1 MKTPPTPPVAA
12 AAAAPAADELDLS
25 LLFFRL
31 RKRWPLFGLALLL
44 AGAGTYFYLQVTP
57 PVYAFRATILL
68 GDQATGSKRA
78 QDLLQMLEV
87 SDKGLKMEDELGLI
101 ASTGTVRQAVRG
113 LPYAVEYTREPAVW
127 LNRLRPLVVR
137 EQAAA
142 AMPFAVAPAL
152 AVPQLADVR
161 IYVTPAGPG
170 RYRLRAE
177 ARRAQLVDLPTGRV
191 LREVPAVHLDE
202 TVAAGDTLR
211 HPLLRL
217 VVRPRP
223 GGAFARADGRCSFLL
238 RDLPTAASA
247 YASGLSV
254 RPIEHDSRIVELRLK
269 SSVPA
274 HALVFLDTLMA
285 VYVAANLRE
294 QNNTGRKTLAFLD
307 DELARLAGVRRQ
319 AAGALSAF
327 RARRGVVDVGAQSSA
342 GIQQL
347 SELQM
352 ARARAATSQ
361 RYCQDMLAYLRANR
375 NATQIASPS
384 NAGIDDGVL
393 SSLILQLGELN
404 GRRAALGVSGSD
416 ANPLVVVVDERIRST
431 KQALMQT
438 LANMSRTAGIGLHD
452 LDAQLAQVR
461 GQMSQMPENERNFV
475 FLKSESDFNEKSY
488 GFLVDRRS
496 QAALAL
502 ATNTS
507 DKHVVDRA
515 QALGIGP
522 DAPNPK
528 LVLLLALLAGL
539 LLPAGL
545 VVLLDKANH
554 TIQGQD
560 DLAQLTAIPVLG
572 VVAHGARADIEHL
585 LHQTHGPL
593 AESFR
598 SIRVNLQYLAAGPDK
613 NVLGITSS
621 VPGEG
626 KTFCAVNLATELASS
641 GRRVVLVETD
651 LRRPTLAGYFKL
663 PGGGPHGLAS
673 YLSGQSTL
681 AEAVRASQ
689 VPGLDLLLCGTLP
702 ALPTQLLENPRMG
715 ALMARLRADYDY
727 VVLDTPPVVFVAEY
741 FVLVRYLDATVY
753 VVRHNYTDRSLV
765 SRINDLYEDGKIRE
779 VYLIINDV
787 RFGRSYEYR
796 HQQKAYSY
804 YR

>member
-1 MKTPPTPPVAA
+1 MKTPSASAA
-12 AAAAPAADELDLS
+12 SAADELDLN
-25 LLFFRL
+25 LLAFKL
-31 RKRWPLFGLALLL
+31 RKRWPLFVLALLL
-44 AGAGTYFYLQVTP
+44 AGAGAYFYLQVTA

-87 SDKGLKMEDELGLI
+87 PDKGLKMEDELGLI
-101 ASTGTVRQAVRG
+101 ASTGTVRQAVRA
-113 LPYAVEYTREPAVW
+113 LPYAVEYSREPASW

-137 EQAAA
+137 EQAAE

-152 AVPQLADVR
+152 ATPQLTDVR
-161 IYVTPAGPG
+161 VYVTPAGPG
-170 RYRLRAE
+170 RYRLRAD
-177 ARRAQLVDLPTGRV
+177 AKRGYLTDLPTGNV
-191 LREVPAVHLDE
+191 VREVPAVHLDE
-202 TVAAGDTLR
+202 TVRAGDTLR

-223 GGAFARADGRCSFLL
+223 GGAFGPAAGRYSFLL
-238 RDLPTAASA
+238 RDLPTAAAA
-247 YASGLSV
+247 YADGLAV

-274 HALVFLDTLMA
+274 HAAMFLDTLMA

-294 QNNTGRKTLAFLD
+294 QNNTGRKTLAFMD
-307 DELARLAGVRRQ
+307 DEIAKLAGVRRH
-319 AAGALSAF
+319 AAEALSEF
-327 RARRGVVDVGAQSSA
+327 RARQGVVDVGAQSSS
-342 GIQQL
+342 GIQRL

-352 ARARAATSQ
+352 ARAHAATSQ
-361 RYCQDMLAYLRANR
+361 RYCLDMLAYLRANR

-416 ANPLVVVVDERIRST
+416 TNPLIVVVDERIRST

-438 LANMSRTAGIGLHD
+438 LANMSRTAGIGLRD

-461 GQMSQMPENERNFV
+461 GQMNQMPENERKFV

-496 QAALAL
+496 EAALAL
-502 ATNTS
+502 ATNTT
-507 DKHVVDRA
+507 DKHIVDRA
-515 QALGIGP
+515 QAISAGP
-522 DAPNPK
+522 DSPNPK
-528 LVLLLALLAGL
+528 LVVLIALLAGL

-545 VVLLDKANH
+545 VVVLDKANR
-554 TIQGQD
+554 TIQGQE
-560 DLAQLTAIPVLG
+560 DLAQLTDIPVLG
-572 VVAHGARADIEHL
+572 VVAHGARADTQNL
-585 LHQTHGPL
+585 LHETRGPL

-613 NVLGITSS
+613 KVLGITSS

-626 KTFCAVNLATELASS
+626 KTFCAVNLATELAAS

-681 AEAVRASQ
+681 AEACRPSE
-689 VPGLDLLLCGTLP
+689 VPGLDLLLCGALP
-702 ALPTQLLENPRMG
+702 ALPTQLLENPRMTE
-715 ALMARLRADYDY
+715 LLHRLRAEYDY

-741 FVLVRYLDATVY
+741 FVLVRHLDATVY

-779 VYLIINDV
+779 VYIIINDV
-787 RFGRSYEYR
+787 RFTHSYEYR
-796 HQQKAYSY
+796 HQQNAYSY
-804 YR
+804 YK